1 MFLEEVNGECRSR
14 CDLGLRDHCRH
25 CVGLTNGEQVK
36 HRKYRS
42 QGVQSQS
49 FAAWAK
55 ANNRTLVNG
64 KYVRAEESEKKKKP
78 NNPKVSVEV
87 SL

>member
-1 MFLEEVNGECRSR
+1 M
-14 CDLGLRDHCRH
+14 
-25 CVGLTNGEQVK
+25 K

-42 QGVQSQS
+42 QGIQSQS

-78 NNPKVSVEV
+78 KVSVEV